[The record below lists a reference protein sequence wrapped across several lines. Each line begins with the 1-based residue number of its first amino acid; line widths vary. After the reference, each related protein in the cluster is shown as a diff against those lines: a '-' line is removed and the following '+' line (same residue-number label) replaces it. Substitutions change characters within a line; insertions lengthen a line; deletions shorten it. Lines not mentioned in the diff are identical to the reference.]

1 MGVLRLQQTRWRHTQ
16 LRSWAVVNRVVLL
29 SDSDCQKG
37 EILIASY
44 CKLLASSVDCGF
56 MVKDIP
62 VQLAKHED

>member
-1 MGVLRLQQTRWRHTQ
+1 M
-16 LRSWAVVNRVVLL
+16 VNRVVLL

-37 EILIASY
+37 EILIAFY
-44 CKLLASSVDCGF
+44 CKLLASSVDCCF